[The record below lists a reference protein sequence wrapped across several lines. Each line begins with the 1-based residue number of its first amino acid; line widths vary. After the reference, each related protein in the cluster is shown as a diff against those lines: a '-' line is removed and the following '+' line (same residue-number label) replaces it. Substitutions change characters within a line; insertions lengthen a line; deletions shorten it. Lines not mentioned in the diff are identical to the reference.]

1 MGVFPGLSVYG
12 CGLIQPTGGTRKAN
26 TIDPA
31 TYWQYLIPFSRSKY
45 ARNGST
51 NRKNV
56 ARLIISDLGS
66 KPEFG
71 LGGIKGRRDK
81 SGKIRLADIDASKS
95 FADEMSSDKNFN
107 RCRCTC

>member
-45 ARNGST
+45 ARKGST

-56 ARLIISDLGS
+56 ARLIIIDLGS
-66 KPEFG
+66 KPGFG
-71 LGGIKGRRDK
+71 LGDGRRDN
-81 SGKIRLADIDASKS
+81 SGKIGGRRRSKS
-95 FADEMSSDKNFN
+95 FAGKMIE
-107 RCRCTC
+107 R

>member
-1 MGVFPGLSVYG
+1 MSVYG

-71 LGGIKGRRDK
+71 LGRIKGERD
-81 SGKIRLADIDASKS
+81 SLAVRLGWWKKRLKS
-95 FADEMSSDKNFN
+95 FADEMS
-107 RCRCTC
+107 